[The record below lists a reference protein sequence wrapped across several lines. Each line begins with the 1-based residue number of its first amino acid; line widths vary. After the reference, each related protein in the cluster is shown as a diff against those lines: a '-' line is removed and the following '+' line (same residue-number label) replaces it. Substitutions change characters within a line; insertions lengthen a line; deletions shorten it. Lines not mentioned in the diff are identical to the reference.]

1 MKRLNIH
8 IYPSQF
14 KFESRILKI
23 TESLIKNDI
32 VDEVVIL
39 ALPGDSLPEW
49 EIIDEKRKVWRPAF
63 FSFGLRKGAFLKLL
77 FLVQYILKSSYFA
90 LRHPVKVV
98 NSHSVNDLPL
108 SYWLSL
114 ITGSKLI
121 YDPHE
126 LETEKKGLKPLA
138 QKVYRVVE
146 RAFIYKAHH
155 VFVVSDNI
163 KLWYIKRYA
172 LSDDKISVVKN
183 VPKAFVVPPTSN
195 KFANLLSL
203 DGNAIKFL
211 YQGGLFSGRGLPIL
225 LEAFSSVEPNKHLII
240 MGYGELEEDV
250 IKYSKKFPNIHYVP
264 AVPPSEVL
272 SYSCSADVGIAL
284 IENICLSYYYCMPN
298 KLYEYYLA
306 GIPSIVSNFPD
317 MSQFIEEAKCGW
329 TVDVNTNEFKD
340 LINRISRED
349 IGNVK
354 SFIRH
359 HNNVLSWTNEE
370 EKLVTPYL
378 SI

>member
-23 TESLIKNDI
+23 TESLITNNI

-39 ALPGDSLPEW
+39 ALPGESLPEW
-49 EIIDEKRKVWRPAF
+49 ETIDEKRKVWRPAF
-63 FSFGLRKGAFLKLL
+63 ISFGLQKGILLKLL
-77 FLVQYILKSSYFA
+77 FLAQYILKATFFA
-90 LRHPVKVV
+90 LRHPVKIV

-108 SYWLSL
+108 SYLLSL
-114 ITGSKLI
+114 VTGAKLI

-126 LETEKKGLKPLA
+126 LETEKKGLKRSS

-146 RAFIYKAHH
+146 RIFIHKAHH
-155 VFVVSDNI
+155 IFVVSDNI
-163 KLWYIKRYA
+163 KTWYIQRYA
-172 LSDDKISVVKN
+172 LDEKRISVVKN
-183 VPKAFVVPPTSN
+183 IPKSFKAPQANN
-195 KFANLLSL
+195 KFEKLLGL
-203 DGNAIKFL
+203 NNTDIKFL
-211 YQGGLFSGRGLPIL
+211 YQGGLFTGRGLPIL
-225 LEAFSSVEPNKHLII
+225 LEAFSKVDQDKHLII
-240 MGYGELEEDV
+240 MGYGELERIVED
-250 IKYSKKFPNIHYVP
+250 YSKKFSNIHYVP

-317 MSQFIEEAKCGW
+317 MSEFVQAAQCGW
-329 TVDVNTNEFKD
+329 TVNVDANEFKN
-340 LINRISRED
+340 LINNISKEEID
-349 IGNVK
+349 KVK
-354 SFIRH
+354 LFIRQS
-359 HNNVLSWTNEE
+359 NNKLSWITEE
-370 EKLVTPYL
+370 SKLITPYS